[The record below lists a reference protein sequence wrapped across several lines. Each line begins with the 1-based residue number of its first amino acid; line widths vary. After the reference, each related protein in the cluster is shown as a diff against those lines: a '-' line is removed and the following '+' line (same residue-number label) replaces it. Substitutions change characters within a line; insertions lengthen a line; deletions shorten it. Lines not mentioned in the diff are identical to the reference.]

1 MYVLILPHF
10 DVDFQMPLLRK
21 DNQLG
26 SVVILL
32 TVEVQCITL
41 TYHPR
46 NLSFIICNVN
56 GLSYINLEVKKTCC
70 FRETTVTLL
79 FSE

>member
-1 MYVLILPHF
+1 MYILPHF
-10 DVDFQMPLLRK
+10 DVDFQISLLIK
-21 DNQLG
+21 YNHLG

-41 TYHPR
+41 IYHPR

-56 GLSYINLEVKKTCC
+56 GLSSIKSRSQKKRAVLEK
-70 FRETTVTLL
+70 LL
-79 FSE
+79 